1 MAESEGHPLASGK
14 VEMKYMTAKE
24 EDILTNQNYIKQGI
38 VIDKLLQS
46 MIITKFDYNDL
57 LISDKDALMIA
68 ARILGYGK
76 DYSFIYNGQEVT
88 VDLTTLK
95 EKPLDTSLIKT
106 PKVNEFSFTLPST
119 GNEITF
125 KLLTQGDDK
134 KIEAELEGLKKIN
147 PKDNPEVSTR
157 LKHIMLSINGNREPK
172 TIREFVDNAFL
183 AKDARAFRE
192 YLAKISPGIE
202 LKFNYTDNEG
212 NVEEDVALPIGIN
225 FFWPDA

>member
-1 MAESEGHPLASGK
+1 
-14 VEMKYMTAKE
+14 
-24 EDILTNQNYIKQGI
+24 
-38 VIDKLLQS
+38 